1 MSYAAISFG
10 KSYKEVQ
17 LLTYQE
23 QRLLHTYE
31 RSDFIFMIKR
41 YLKRYVR
48 LSCDVTIINKQLVN
62 NIDNVSDE
70 EVCNIAKRVL
80 DESNYWRWQTVSR
93 VLIIGS
99 TTIATN
105 IPIQGYFSS
114 YRILGRYINDL
125 IIKEGV
131 ELSPSGYIKKKDID
145 FKAMETECSRFIRA
159 LYEDVAA
166 STEISTHDQL
176 SLVINSYIEKGLS
189 ADEVVLKYKTAYLLF
204 ISSIITSDGAWLDV
218 TDFNNHSDFT
228 DLIASEIARMTDE
241 EEIKLYELNF

>member
-10 KSYKEVQ
+10 KSYKEV
-17 LLTYQE
+17 LLPYQE

-41 YLKRYVR
+41 YLTRYVR

-70 EVCNIAKRVL
+70 EVCNIAKRIL
-80 DESNYWRWQTVSR
+80 NGSNY

-105 IPIQGYFSS
+105 IPIQGYFSGF
-114 YRILGRYINDL
+114 RILGRYINDL
-125 IIKEGV
+125 IIKEGA
-131 ELSPSGYIKKKDID
+131 ELSASGYIKKKDID
-145 FKAMETECSRFIRA
+145 FNAMETECSRFIRA

-189 ADEVVLKYKTAYLLF
+189 AEEVVLKYKTAYLLF

-218 TDFNNHSDFT
+218 TDFSNHSDFT

>member
-10 KSYKEVQ
+10 KSYKEV
-17 LLTYQE
+17 LLPYQE

-41 YLKRYVR
+41 YLTRYVR

-70 EVCNIAKRVL
+70 EVCNIAKRIL
-80 DESNYWRWQTVSR
+80 NESNY

-99 TTIATN
+99 TTVATN
-105 IPIQGYFSS
+105 IPIQGYFSGF
-114 YRILGRYINDL
+114 RILGRYINDL
-125 IIKEGV
+125 IIKEGA
-131 ELSPSGYIKKKDID
+131 ELSASGYIKKKDID
-145 FKAMETECSRFIRA
+145 FNAMETECSRFIRA

-189 ADEVVLKYKTAYLLF
+189 AEEVVLKYKTAYLLF

>member
-10 KSYKEVQ
+10 KSYKEV
-17 LLTYQE
+17 LLPYQE
-23 QRLLHTYE
+23 QRSLHTYE

-41 YLKRYVR
+41 YLTRYVR
-48 LSCDVTIINKQLVN
+48 LSCDITIINKQLVN

-80 DESNYWRWQTVSR
+80 NNY

-114 YRILGRYINDL
+114 FRILGRYINDL
-125 IIKEGV
+125 IIKEGA
-131 ELSPSGYIKKKDID
+131 ELSASGYIKKKDID
-145 FKAMETECSRFIRA
+145 FNAMETECSRFIRA
-159 LYEDVAA
+159 LYEDIAA

-189 ADEVVLKYKTAYLLF
+189 AEEVVLKYKTAYLLF

>member
-10 KSYKEVQ
+10 KSYKEV
-17 LLTYQE
+17 LLPYQE
-23 QRLLHTYE
+23 QRSLHTYE

-41 YLKRYVR
+41 YLTRYVR
-48 LSCDVTIINKQLVN
+48 LSCDITIINKQLVN

-80 DESNYWRWQTVSR
+80 NNY

-105 IPIQGYFSS
+105 IPIQGYFSGF
-114 YRILGRYINDL
+114 RILGRYINDL
-125 IIKEGV
+125 IIKEGA
-131 ELSPSGYIKKKDID
+131 ELSASGYIKKKDID
-145 FKAMETECSRFIRA
+145 FNAMETECSRFIRA

-189 ADEVVLKYKTAYLLF
+189 AEEVVLKYKTAYLLF

>member
-10 KSYKEVQ
+10 KSYKEV
-17 LLTYQE
+17 LLPYQE

-41 YLKRYVR
+41 YLTRYVR
-48 LSCDVTIINKQLVN
+48 LSCDITIINKQLVN

-70 EVCNIAKRVL
+70 EVCNIAKRIL
-80 DESNYWRWQTVSR
+80 NESNY

-114 YRILGRYINDL
+114 FRILGRYINDL
-125 IIKEGV
+125 IIKEGA
-131 ELSPSGYIKKKDID
+131 ELSASGYIKKKDID
-145 FKAMETECSRFIRA
+145 FNAMETECSRFIRA

-189 ADEVVLKYKTAYLLF
+189 AEEVVLKYKTAYLLF

>member
-10 KSYKEVQ
+10 KSYKED
-17 LLTYQE
+17 LLPYQE

-41 YLKRYVR
+41 YLTRYVR
-48 LSCDVTIINKQLVN
+48 LSCDITIINKQLVN

-70 EVCNIAKRVL
+70 EVCNIAKRIL
-80 DESNYWRWQTVSR
+80 NASNY

-105 IPIQGYFSS
+105 IPIQGYFSGF
-114 YRILGRYINDL
+114 RILGRYINDL
-125 IIKEGV
+125 IIKEGA
-131 ELSPSGYIKKKDID
+131 ELSASGYIKKKDID
-145 FKAMETECSRFIRA
+145 FNAMETECSRFIRA

-189 ADEVVLKYKTAYLLF
+189 AEEVVLKYKTAYLLF
-204 ISSIITSDGAWLDV
+204 ISSIITSNGAWLDV

>member
-10 KSYKEVQ
+10 KSYKEV
-17 LLTYQE
+17 LLPYQE

-41 YLKRYVR
+41 YLTRYVR

-70 EVCNIAKRVL
+70 EVCNIAKRIL
-80 DESNYWRWQTVSR
+80 NGSNY

-114 YRILGRYINDL
+114 FRILGRYINDL
-125 IIKEGV
+125 IIKEGA
-131 ELSPSGYIKKKDID
+131 ELSASGYIKKKDID
-145 FKAMETECSRFIRA
+145 FNAMETECSRFIRA

-189 ADEVVLKYKTAYLLF
+189 AEEVVLKYKTAYLLF

>member
-10 KSYKEVQ
+10 KSYKEV
-17 LLTYQE
+17 LLPYQE

-41 YLKRYVR
+41 YLTRYVR

-70 EVCNIAKRVL
+70 EVCNIAKRIL
-80 DESNYWRWQTVSR
+80 NNY

-99 TTIATN
+99 TTITTN

-114 YRILGRYINDL
+114 FRILGRYINDL
-125 IIKEGV
+125 IIKEGA
-131 ELSPSGYIKKKDID
+131 ELSASGYIKKKDID
-145 FKAMETECSRFIRA
+145 FNAMETECSRFIRA
-159 LYEDVAA
+159 LYEDIAA

-189 ADEVVLKYKTAYLLF
+189 AEEVVLKYKTAYLLF

>member
-10 KSYKEVQ
+10 KSYKEV
-17 LLTYQE
+17 LLPYQE
-23 QRLLHTYE
+23 QRSLHTYE

-41 YLKRYVR
+41 YLTRYVR

-80 DESNYWRWQTVSR
+80 NGSNY

-105 IPIQGYFSS
+105 IPIQGYFSGF
-114 YRILGRYINDL
+114 RILGRYINDL
-125 IIKEGV
+125 IIKEGA
-131 ELSPSGYIKKKDID
+131 ELSASGYIKKKDID
-145 FKAMETECSRFIRA
+145 FNAMETECSRFIRA

-189 ADEVVLKYKTAYLLF
+189 AEEVVLKYKTAYLLF

>member
-10 KSYKEVQ
+10 KSYKEV
-17 LLTYQE
+17 LLPYQE

-41 YLKRYVR
+41 YLTRYVR

-80 DESNYWRWQTVSR
+80 NNY

-105 IPIQGYFSS
+105 IPIQGYFSGF
-114 YRILGRYINDL
+114 RILGRYINDL
-125 IIKEGV
+125 IIKEGA
-131 ELSPSGYIKKKDID
+131 ELSASGYIKKKDID
-145 FKAMETECSRFIRA
+145 FNAMETECSRFIRA

-189 ADEVVLKYKTAYLLF
+189 AEEVVLKYKTAYLLF

>member
-10 KSYKEVQ
+10 KSYKEV
-17 LLTYQE
+17 LLPYQE
-23 QRLLHTYE
+23 QRSLHTYE

-41 YLKRYVR
+41 YLTRYVR
-48 LSCDVTIINKQLVN
+48 LSCDITIINKQLVN

-80 DESNYWRWQTVSR
+80 NGSNY

-114 YRILGRYINDL
+114 FRILGRYINDL
-125 IIKEGV
+125 IIKEGA
-131 ELSPSGYIKKKDID
+131 ELSASGYIKKKDID
-145 FKAMETECSRFIRA
+145 FNAMETECSRFIRA

-189 ADEVVLKYKTAYLLF
+189 AEEVVLKYKTAYLLF

-218 TDFNNHSDFT
+218 TDFSNHSDFT

>member
-10 KSYKEVQ
+10 KSYKEV
-17 LLTYQE
+17 LLPYQE

-41 YLKRYVR
+41 YLTRYVR
-48 LSCDVTIINKQLVN
+48 LSCDITIINKQLVN

-70 EVCNIAKRVL
+70 EVCNIAKRIL
-80 DESNYWRWQTVSR
+80 NESNY

-105 IPIQGYFSS
+105 IPIQGYFSGF
-114 YRILGRYINDL
+114 RILGRYINDL
-125 IIKEGV
+125 IIKEGA
-131 ELSPSGYIKKKDID
+131 ELSASGYIKKKDID
-145 FKAMETECSRFIRA
+145 FNAMETECSRFIRA

-189 ADEVVLKYKTAYLLF
+189 AEEVVLKYKTAYLLF
-204 ISSIITSDGAWLDV
+204 ISSIITSNGAWLDV

>member
-10 KSYKEVQ
+10 KSYKEV
-17 LLTYQE
+17 LLPYQE
-23 QRLLHTYE
+23 QRSLHTYE

-41 YLKRYVR
+41 YLTRYVR
-48 LSCDVTIINKQLVN
+48 LSCDITIINKQLVN

-80 DESNYWRWQTVSR
+80 NGSNY

-105 IPIQGYFSS
+105 IPIQGYFSGF
-114 YRILGRYINDL
+114 RILGRYINDL
-125 IIKEGV
+125 IIKEGA
-131 ELSPSGYIKKKDID
+131 ELSASGYIKKKDID
-145 FKAMETECSRFIRA
+145 FNAMETECSRFIRA

-189 ADEVVLKYKTAYLLF
+189 AEEVVLKYKTAYLLF

-218 TDFNNHSDFT
+218 TDFSNHSDFT

>member
-10 KSYKEVQ
+10 KSYKEV
-17 LLTYQE
+17 LLPYQE

-41 YLKRYVR
+41 YLTRYVR

-80 DESNYWRWQTVSR
+80 NGSNY

-114 YRILGRYINDL
+114 FRILGRYINDL
-125 IIKEGV
+125 IIKEGA
-131 ELSPSGYIKKKDID
+131 ELSASGYIKKKDID
-145 FKAMETECSRFIRA
+145 FNAMETECSRFIRA

-189 ADEVVLKYKTAYLLF
+189 AEEVVLKYKTAYLLF

>member
-10 KSYKEVQ
+10 KSYKEV
-17 LLTYQE
+17 LLPYQE
-23 QRLLHTYE
+23 QRSLHTYE

-41 YLKRYVR
+41 YLTRYVR

-80 DESNYWRWQTVSR
+80 NGSNY

-114 YRILGRYINDL
+114 FRILGRYINDL
-125 IIKEGV
+125 IIKEGA
-131 ELSPSGYIKKKDID
+131 ELSASGYIKKKDID
-145 FKAMETECSRFIRA
+145 FNAMETECSRFIRA

-189 ADEVVLKYKTAYLLF
+189 AEEVVLKYKTAYLLF

>member
-10 KSYKEVQ
+10 KSYKEV
-17 LLTYQE
+17 LLPYQE
-23 QRLLHTYE
+23 QRSLHTYE

-41 YLKRYVR
+41 YLTRYVR

-80 DESNYWRWQTVSR
+80 NGSNY

-114 YRILGRYINDL
+114 FRILGRYINDL
-125 IIKEGV
+125 IIKEGA
-131 ELSPSGYIKKKDID
+131 ELSASGYIKKKDID
-145 FKAMETECSRFIRA
+145 FNAMETECSRFIRA

-189 ADEVVLKYKTAYLLF
+189 AEEVVLKYKTAYLLF

-218 TDFNNHSDFT
+218 TDFSNHSDFT

>member
-10 KSYKEVQ
+10 KSYKEV
-17 LLTYQE
+17 LLPYQE
-23 QRLLHTYE
+23 QRSLHTYE

-41 YLKRYVR
+41 YLTRYVR

-80 DESNYWRWQTVSR
+80 NGSNY

-99 TTIATN
+99 TTIVTN
-105 IPIQGYFSS
+105 IPIQGYFSTF
-114 YRILGRYINDL
+114 RILGRYINDL
-125 IIKEGV
+125 IIKEGA
-131 ELSPSGYIKKKDID
+131 ELSASGYIKKKDID
-145 FKAMETECSRFIRA
+145 FNAMETECSRFIRA

-189 ADEVVLKYKTAYLLF
+189 AEEVVLKYKTAYLLF

-218 TDFNNHSDFT
+218 TDFSNHSDFT

>member
-10 KSYKEVQ
+10 KSYKEV
-17 LLTYQE
+17 LLPYQE

-41 YLKRYVR
+41 YLTRYVR

-70 EVCNIAKRVL
+70 EVCNIAKRIL
-80 DESNYWRWQTVSR
+80 NGSNY

-105 IPIQGYFSS
+105 IPIQGYFSGF
-114 YRILGRYINDL
+114 RILGRYINDL
-125 IIKEGV
+125 IIKEGA
-131 ELSPSGYIKKKDID
+131 ELSASGYIKKKDID
-145 FKAMETECSRFIRA
+145 FNAMETECSRFIRA

-189 ADEVVLKYKTAYLLF
+189 AEEVVLKYKTAYLLF

>member
-10 KSYKEVQ
+10 KSYKEV
-17 LLTYQE
+17 LLPYQE
-23 QRLLHTYE
+23 QRSLHTYE

-41 YLKRYVR
+41 YLTRYVR
-48 LSCDVTIINKQLVN
+48 LSCDITIINKQLVN

-80 DESNYWRWQTVSR
+80 NGSNY

-105 IPIQGYFSS
+105 IPIQGYFSGF
-114 YRILGRYINDL
+114 RILGRYINDL
-125 IIKEGV
+125 IIKEGA
-131 ELSPSGYIKKKDID
+131 ELSASGYIKKKDID
-145 FKAMETECSRFIRA
+145 FNAMETECSRFIRA

-189 ADEVVLKYKTAYLLF
+189 AEEVVLKYKTAYLLF

>member
-10 KSYKEVQ
+10 KSYKEV
-17 LLTYQE
+17 LLPYQE
-23 QRLLHTYE
+23 QRSLHTYE

-41 YLKRYVR
+41 YLTRYVR
-48 LSCDVTIINKQLVN
+48 LSCDITIINKQLVN

-80 DESNYWRWQTVSR
+80 NGSNY

-99 TTIATN
+99 TTIVTN
-105 IPIQGYFSS
+105 IPIQGYFSGF
-114 YRILGRYINDL
+114 RILGRYINDL
-125 IIKEGV
+125 IIKEGA
-131 ELSPSGYIKKKDID
+131 ELSASGYIKKKDID
-145 FKAMETECSRFIRA
+145 FNAMETECSRFIRA

-189 ADEVVLKYKTAYLLF
+189 AEEVVLKYKTAYLLF

-218 TDFNNHSDFT
+218 TDFSNHSDFT

>member
-17 LLTYQE
+17 LLPYQE

-41 YLKRYVR
+41 YLTRYVR

-62 NIDNVSDE
+62 NIDNLSDE

-80 DESNYWRWQTVSR
+80 NESNY

-114 YRILGRYINDL
+114 YRILGRYVNDL

-145 FKAMETECSRFIRA
+145 FNAMETECSRFIKA

-166 STEISTHDQL
+166 SIEISTHDQL

-189 ADEVVLKYKTAYLLF
+189 AEEVVLKYKTAYLLF

-218 TDFNNHSDFT
+218 TDFTNHSDFT
-228 DLIASEIARMTDE
+228 DLIASEIDRMSDE

>member
-10 KSYKEVQ
+10 KSYKEA
-17 LLTYQE
+17 LLPYQE
-23 QRLLHTYE
+23 QRSLHTYE
-31 RSDFIFMIKR
+31 RSDCIFMIKR
-41 YLKRYVR
+41 YLTRYVR
-48 LSCDVTIINKQLVN
+48 LSCDITIINKQLVN

-80 DESNYWRWQTVSR
+80 NNY

-114 YRILGRYINDL
+114 FRILGRYINDL
-125 IIKEGV
+125 IIKEGA
-131 ELSPSGYIKKKDID
+131 ELSASGYIKKKDID
-145 FKAMETECSRFIRA
+145 FNAMETECSRFIRA
-159 LYEDVAA
+159 LYEDIAA

-189 ADEVVLKYKTAYLLF
+189 AEEVVLKYKTAYLLF

>member
-10 KSYKEVQ
+10 KSYKEV
-17 LLTYQE
+17 LLPYQE
-23 QRLLHTYE
+23 QRSLHTYE

-41 YLKRYVR
+41 YLTRYVR

-80 DESNYWRWQTVSR
+80 NGSNY

-105 IPIQGYFSS
+105 IPIQGYFSGF
-114 YRILGRYINDL
+114 RILGRYINDL
-125 IIKEGV
+125 IIKEGA
-131 ELSPSGYIKKKDID
+131 ELSASGYIKKKDID
-145 FKAMETECSRFIRA
+145 FNAMETECSRFIRA

-189 ADEVVLKYKTAYLLF
+189 AEEVVLKYKTAYLLF

-218 TDFNNHSDFT
+218 TDFSNHSDFT

>member
-10 KSYKEVQ
+10 KSYKEV
-17 LLTYQE
+17 LLPYQE

-41 YLKRYVR
+41 YLTRYVR

-80 DESNYWRWQTVSR
+80 NGSNY

-125 IIKEGV
+125 IIKEGA
-131 ELSPSGYIKKKDID
+131 ELSASGYIKKKDID
-145 FKAMETECSRFIRA
+145 FNAMETECSRFIRA

-189 ADEVVLKYKTAYLLF
+189 AEEVVLKYKTAYLLF

-218 TDFNNHSDFT
+218 TDFSNHSDFT

>member
-17 LLTYQE
+17 LLPYQE

-41 YLKRYVR
+41 YLTRYVR

-80 DESNYWRWQTVSR
+80 NGSNY

-99 TTIATN
+99 TTIVTN

-131 ELSPSGYIKKKDID
+131 ELNPGGYIKKKDID
-145 FKAMETECSRFIRA
+145 FNAMETECSRFIRA

-189 ADEVVLKYKTAYLLF
+189 AEEVVLKYKTAYLLF

-228 DLIASEIARMTDE
+228 DLIANEIARMTDE

>member
-10 KSYKEVQ
+10 KSYKEV
-17 LLTYQE
+17 LLPYQE
-23 QRLLHTYE
+23 QRSLHTYE

-41 YLKRYVR
+41 YLTRYVR

-80 DESNYWRWQTVSR
+80 NGSNY

-105 IPIQGYFSS
+105 IPIQGYFSGF
-114 YRILGRYINDL
+114 RILGRYINDL
-125 IIKEGV
+125 IIKEGA
-131 ELSPSGYIKKKDID
+131 ELSASGYIKKKDID
-145 FKAMETECSRFIRA
+145 FNAMETECSRFIRA
-159 LYEDVAA
+159 LYEDIAA

-189 ADEVVLKYKTAYLLF
+189 AEEVVLKYKTAYLLF

>member
-10 KSYKEVQ
+10 KSYKEV
-17 LLTYQE
+17 LLPYQE

-41 YLKRYVR
+41 YLTRYVR

-80 DESNYWRWQTVSR
+80 NGSNY

-99 TTIATN
+99 TTIVTN
-105 IPIQGYFSS
+105 IPIQGYFSTF
-114 YRILGRYINDL
+114 RILGRYINDL
-125 IIKEGV
+125 IIKEGA
-131 ELSPSGYIKKKDID
+131 ELSASGYIKKKDID
-145 FKAMETECSRFIRA
+145 FNAMETECSRFIRA

-189 ADEVVLKYKTAYLLF
+189 AEEVVLKYKTAYLLF

-218 TDFNNHSDFT
+218 TDFSNHSDFT

>member
-10 KSYKEVQ
+10 KSYKED
-17 LLTYQE
+17 LLPYQE

-41 YLKRYVR
+41 YLTRYVR
-48 LSCDVTIINKQLVN
+48 LSCDITIINKQLVN

-70 EVCNIAKRVL
+70 EVCNIAKRIL
-80 DESNYWRWQTVSR
+80 NASNY

-105 IPIQGYFSS
+105 IPIQGYFSGF
-114 YRILGRYINDL
+114 RILGRYINDL
-125 IIKEGV
+125 IIKEGA
-131 ELSPSGYIKKKDID
+131 ELSASGYIKKKDID
-145 FKAMETECSRFIRA
+145 FNAMETECSRFIRA
-159 LYEDVAA
+159 LYEDIAA

-189 ADEVVLKYKTAYLLF
+189 AEEVVLKYKTAYLLF

>member
-10 KSYKEVQ
+10 KSYKEV
-17 LLTYQE
+17 LLPYQE
-23 QRLLHTYE
+23 QRSLHTYE

-41 YLKRYVR
+41 YLTRYVR
-48 LSCDVTIINKQLVN
+48 LSCDITIINKQLVN

-80 DESNYWRWQTVSR
+80 NNY

-105 IPIQGYFSS
+105 IPIQGYFSGF
-114 YRILGRYINDL
+114 RILGRYINDL
-125 IIKEGV
+125 IIKEGA
-131 ELSPSGYIKKKDID
+131 ELSASGYIKKKDID
-145 FKAMETECSRFIRA
+145 FNAMETECSRFIRA

-189 ADEVVLKYKTAYLLF
+189 AEEVVLKYKTAYLLF

-241 EEIKLYELNF
+241 EEIKIYELNF

>member
-10 KSYKEVQ
+10 KSYKEV
-17 LLTYQE
+17 LLPYQE

-41 YLKRYVR
+41 YLTRYVR

-80 DESNYWRWQTVSR
+80 NGSNY

-114 YRILGRYINDL
+114 FRILGRYINDL
-125 IIKEGV
+125 IIKEGA
-131 ELSPSGYIKKKDID
+131 ELSASGYIKKKDID
-145 FKAMETECSRFIRA
+145 FNAMETECSRFIRA

-189 ADEVVLKYKTAYLLF
+189 AEEVVLKYKTAYLLF

-218 TDFNNHSDFT
+218 TDFSNHSDFT

>member
-10 KSYKEVQ
+10 KSYKED
-17 LLTYQE
+17 LLPYQE

-41 YLKRYVR
+41 YLTRYVR

-80 DESNYWRWQTVSR
+80 NSNY

-105 IPIQGYFSS
+105 IPIQGYFSGF
-114 YRILGRYINDL
+114 RILGRYINDL
-125 IIKEGV
+125 IIKEGA
-131 ELSPSGYIKKKDID
+131 ELSASGYIKKKDID
-145 FKAMETECSRFIRA
+145 FNAMETECSRFIRA
-159 LYEDVAA
+159 LYEDIAA

-189 ADEVVLKYKTAYLLF
+189 AEEVVLKYKTAYLLF

>member
-10 KSYKEVQ
+10 KSYKED
-17 LLTYQE
+17 LLPYQE

-41 YLKRYVR
+41 YLTRYVR

-80 DESNYWRWQTVSR
+80 NNY

-105 IPIQGYFSS
+105 IPIQGYFSGF
-114 YRILGRYINDL
+114 RILGRYINDL
-125 IIKEGV
+125 IIKEGA
-131 ELSPSGYIKKKDID
+131 ELSASGYIKKKDID
-145 FKAMETECSRFIRA
+145 FNAMETECSRFIRA

-189 ADEVVLKYKTAYLLF
+189 AEEVVLKYKTAYLLF

>member
-17 LLTYQE
+17 LLPYQE

-41 YLKRYVR
+41 YLTRYVR

-80 DESNYWRWQTVSR
+80 NGSNY

-125 IIKEGV
+125 IIKEGA
-131 ELSPSGYIKKKDID
+131 ELSASGYIKKKDID
-145 FKAMETECSRFIRA
+145 FSAMETECSRFIRA

-189 ADEVVLKYKTAYLLF
+189 AEEVVLKYKTAYLLF

-218 TDFNNHSDFT
+218 TDFSNHSDFT

>member
-10 KSYKEVQ
+10 KSYKEV
-17 LLTYQE
+17 LLPYQE

-41 YLKRYVR
+41 YLTRYVR
-48 LSCDVTIINKQLVN
+48 LSCDITIINKQLVN

-70 EVCNIAKRVL
+70 EVCNIAKRIL
-80 DESNYWRWQTVSR
+80 NASNY

-105 IPIQGYFSS
+105 IPIQGYFSGF
-114 YRILGRYINDL
+114 RILGRYINDL
-125 IIKEGV
+125 IIKEGA
-131 ELSPSGYIKKKDID
+131 ELSASGYIKKKDID
-145 FKAMETECSRFIRA
+145 FNAMETECSRFIRA

-189 ADEVVLKYKTAYLLF
+189 AEEVVLKYKTAYLLF

>member
-10 KSYKEVQ
+10 KSYKED
-17 LLTYQE
+17 LLPYQE

-41 YLKRYVR
+41 YLTRYVR

-80 DESNYWRWQTVSR
+80 NNY

-105 IPIQGYFSS
+105 IPIQGYFSGF
-114 YRILGRYINDL
+114 RILGRYINDL
-125 IIKEGV
+125 IIKEGA
-131 ELSPSGYIKKKDID
+131 ELSASGYIKKKDID
-145 FKAMETECSRFIRA
+145 FNAMETECSRFIRA
-159 LYEDVAA
+159 LYEDIAA

-189 ADEVVLKYKTAYLLF
+189 AEEVVLKYKTAYLLF

>member
-10 KSYKEVQ
+10 KSYKEV
-17 LLTYQE
+17 LLPYQE

-41 YLKRYVR
+41 YLTRYVR
-48 LSCDVTIINKQLVN
+48 LSCDITIINKQLVN

-70 EVCNIAKRVL
+70 EVCNIAKRIL
-80 DESNYWRWQTVSR
+80 NESNY

-105 IPIQGYFSS
+105 IPIQGYFSGF
-114 YRILGRYINDL
+114 RILGRYINDL
-125 IIKEGV
+125 IIKEGA
-131 ELSPSGYIKKKDID
+131 ELSASGYIKKKDID
-145 FKAMETECSRFIRA
+145 FNAMETECSRFIRA

-189 ADEVVLKYKTAYLLF
+189 AEEVVLKYKTAYLLF

>member
-10 KSYKEVQ
+10 KSYKEV
-17 LLTYQE
+17 LLPYQE

-41 YLKRYVR
+41 YLTRYVR
-48 LSCDVTIINKQLVN
+48 LSCDITIINKQLVN

-80 DESNYWRWQTVSR
+80 NNY

-105 IPIQGYFSS
+105 IPIQGYFSGF
-114 YRILGRYINDL
+114 RILGRYINDL
-125 IIKEGV
+125 IIKEGA
-131 ELSPSGYIKKKDID
+131 ELSASGYIKKKDID
-145 FKAMETECSRFIRA
+145 FNAMETECSRFIRA

-189 ADEVVLKYKTAYLLF
+189 AEEVVLKYKTAYLLF

>member
-10 KSYKEVQ
+10 KSYEEV
-17 LLTYQE
+17 LLPYQE
-23 QRLLHTYE
+23 QRSLHTYE

-41 YLKRYVR
+41 YLTRYVR
-48 LSCDVTIINKQLVN
+48 LSCDITIINKRLVN

-70 EVCNIAKRVL
+70 EVCNIAKRIL
-80 DESNYWRWQTVSR
+80 DESY

-105 IPIQGYFSS
+105 IPIQGYFSGF
-114 YRILGRYINDL
+114 RILGRYINDL
-125 IIKEGV
+125 IIKEGA
-131 ELSPSGYIKKKDID
+131 ELSASGYIKKKDID
-145 FKAMETECSRFIRA
+145 FNAMETECSRFIRA

-166 STEISTHDQL
+166 STKISTRDRL
-176 SLVINSYIEKGLS
+176 SLAINSYIEKGLS
-189 ADEVVLKYKTAYLLF
+189 AEEVVLKYKTAYLLF
-204 ISSIITSDGAWLDV
+204 ISSIITSNGAWLDV